1 MAVRERHRGLQ
12 VNHKMVTCHPGA
24 SGHWVSNRQDVTG
37 GQSWPAGGR
46 TLSSY
51 WDPVWKCLQTAVRWQ
66 RCSRPGRDRAGKGLL
81 WWGYQ
86 PDCGWENQDFTS
98 FYSSFYFIFFEHT
111 IEYASRHRLGTLSGF
126 PGSSLC
132 QHFMISPCPSS
143 GHRWHSPF
151 LCISSKSGRSIKG
164 GSVLITILDTK
175 SSFMSPPRQYYLYFN
190 TSEYSH

>member
-1 MAVRERHRGLQ
+1 MSREDKVGLL
-12 VNHKMVTCHPGA
+12 VAEPSA
-24 SGHWVSNRQDVTG
+24 VTG
-37 GQSWPAGGR
+37 TQSGSASRQLWDGSDAWGPAVTELGKGSYGGAISQTAGDKIR
-46 TLSSY
+46 TL
-51 WDPVWKCLQTAVRWQ
+51 
-66 RCSRPGRDRAGKGLL
+66 LL
-81 WWGYQ
+81 
-86 PDCGWENQDFTS
+86 FIL
-98 FYSSFYFIFFEHT
+98 YFIFEHT
-111 IEYASRHRLGTLSGF
+111 IEYAARHRLGTLSGF

-132 QHFMISPCPSS
+132 QHFMISPSPSS